1 LIIYQ
6 MVIKLG
12 ISKSTLMH
20 NIHVLT
26 KKLRKL
32 IIEFII

>member
-26 KKLRKL
+26 K
-32 IIEFII
+32 

>member
-12 ISKSTLMH
+12 ISKPTLMH
-20 NIHVLT
+20 NIHV
-26 KKLRKL
+26 
-32 IIEFII
+32 FQQNN

>member
-12 ISKSTLMH
+12 ISKPTLMH
-20 NIHVLT
+20 NIHMLST
-26 KKLRKL
+26 K
-32 IIEFII
+32 